1 MLKSCTGIYTGDEN
15 EAEQKEK
22 STDSTSDERFPAR
35 MWSKRIKNSTQG
47 HFEHTKLQ
55 SIGQALF

>member
-35 MWSKRIKNSTQG
+35 IWSKRIKNSTQG
-47 HFEHTKLQ
+47 HFEHNKL
-55 SIGQALF
+55 